1 MLFFTILTWWKGACQ
16 MCDLEMEDLVN
27 KINACTEEEKRLILS
42 QIDIEVLWDA
52 VAVEITKLKSVVEN
66 GKKLFGI

>member
-1 MLFFTILTWWKGACQ
+1 

>member
-1 MLFFTILTWWKGACQ
+1 
-16 MCDLEMEDLVN
+16 MCELEMEDLVN